1 MKNLVIVICAS
12 AVVIAGCRSVEV
24 SNHGQDYV
32 KDADGKPVLDADG
45 KPFMYSKGWDVD
57 YFQHGMTTQADSMSA
72 AIEKE
77 RISFELN
84 KISTDPDYEGMTGLV
99 EKSLSGISE
108 LAGKIVAACATN
120 GGSIGLDA
128 AVAYAKKFIAA
139 GGDASKAKITF
150 SDGSV
155 TCTDGSCTVSG
166 SCTDGSCSEK

>member
-1 MKNLVIVICAS
+1 MNKLMFALA
-12 AVVIAGCRSVEV
+12 AVAAVTAGCRSVKV

-84 KISTDPDYEGMTGLV
+84 KMSTDPDYEGMTGLV
-99 EKSLSGISE
+99 DKSLSGAAE
-108 LAGKIVAACATN
+108 LAGKIGAAIATA
-120 GGSIGLDA
+120 GGSASADA
-128 AVAYAKKFIAA
+128 IAEMVKKFIAN
-139 GGDASKAKITF
+139 GGDASKAT
-150 SDGSV
+150 V
-155 TCTDGSCTVSG
+155 NCTDGSCTISDGSV
-166 SCTDGSCSEK
+166 SCTDGLCLEN